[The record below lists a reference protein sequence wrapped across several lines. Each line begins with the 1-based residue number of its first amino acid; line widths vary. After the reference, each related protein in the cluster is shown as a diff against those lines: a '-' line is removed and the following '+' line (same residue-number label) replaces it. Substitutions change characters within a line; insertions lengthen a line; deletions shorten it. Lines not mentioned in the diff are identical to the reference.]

1 MGGKDSPVGHCLV
14 CIYSNYNSGRL
25 LLQGRGEGEEGVHLI
40 LKRHNFPS
48 RIMAGKSN
56 NGRKTS
62 PPKSQPPKTRVRK
75 VAVVATAFPNP
86 DSIKE
91 KKKARFKLD
100 NGLDDEK
107 DGEKEKK
114 LELEGEAEDGE
125 PQVHSAVEEE
135 LRRLMARRARDQFH
149 KTADRPSICNIF
161 MKRNLFIFNFSEE
174 RRLPLNDL
182 LFAT

>member
-1 MGGKDSPVGHCLV
+1 M
-14 CIYSNYNSGRL
+14 
-25 LLQGRGEGEEGVHLI
+25 HLI
-40 LKRHNFPS
+40 HKRHNFPS

-114 LELEGEAEDGE
+114 LELEGETENGE

-135 LRRLMARRARDQFH
+135 LRRLMARRARDQF
-149 KTADRPSICNIF
+149 
-161 MKRNLFIFNFSEE
+161 L
-174 RRLPLNDL
+174 
-182 LFAT
+182 